1 MSLDTLKTA
10 NYALQMKSP
19 KTTLLFKTVLNV
31 NHVNKVRIKI
41 WLRWDGSW
49 QGKNGIEINN
59 KKIKWEIE
67 INIVPNITT
76 LSNKITKK

>member
-31 NHVNKVRIKI
+31 
-41 WLRWDGSW
+41 
-49 QGKNGIEINN
+49 GIF
-59 KKIKWEIE
+59 
-67 INIVPNITT
+67 
-76 LSNKITKK
+76 